1 MELRV
6 LKYFLA
12 VVNAGTVTKAARVL
26 HVTQPTLSRQ
36 LMDLEDELGQKL
48 FVRSNHTITLTQ
60 EGILFRRRAEEIMEM
75 VNKTEAEFHS
85 MGASVTGDIYLGCG
99 ETNAMKL
106 IAELFNDL
114 HKEYPGVHFHMY
126 SGNAED
132 VLDRLD
138 KGTLDFGVIIQPV
151 NITKYNSINL
161 PYREVWGLAMRK
173 DNPQAK
179 NKFITKED
187 LARVPILCSRQLI
200 KTHDALNPYIQWLGQ
215 DWNSIN
221 VVATYNLIFNAAL
234 MVEAGLGCAVAIDK
248 LINTT
253 SVSNLCFRPFKPK
266 LESALNVVWK
276 KDQVFSS
283 AAKLFIAKMQEKFTG
298 QEKNL

>member
-99 ETNAMKL
+99 ETNAM
-106 IAELFNDL
+106 
-114 HKEYPGVHFHMY
+114 
-126 SGNAED
+126 
-132 VLDRLD
+132 
-138 KGTLDFGVIIQPV
+138 
-151 NITKYNSINL
+151 
-161 PYREVWGLAMRK
+161 
-173 DNPQAK
+173 
-179 NKFITKED
+179 
-187 LARVPILCSRQLI
+187 QL
-200 KTHDALNPYIQWLGQ
+200 TA
-215 DWNSIN
+215 
-221 VVATYNLIFNAAL
+221 
-234 MVEAGLGCAVAIDK
+234 
-248 LINTT
+248 
-253 SVSNLCFRPFKPK
+253 
-266 LESALNVVWK
+266 
-276 KDQVFSS
+276 
-283 AAKLFIAKMQEKFTG
+283 
-298 QEKNL
+298 